1 MLAIDCALAV
11 AATRQ
16 GRPLNTI
23 VRHHVNDLEAPNAEE
38 VNPLAAK
45 MGRLTFYIIAVAFI
59 VPAALY
65 WHFSTGSRQYLVTA
79 CILAGSAHLAIALL
93 GSDKV
98 AAHFGFWAP
107 WFLP

>member
-1 MLAIDCALAV
+1 M
-11 AATRQ
+11 
-16 GRPLNTI
+16 
-23 VRHHVNDLEAPNAEE
+23 NDLEVTSNEE

-45 MGRLTFYIIAVAFI
+45 MGRLTLCVIAAAFI

-65 WHFSTGSRQYLVTA
+65 WHFNNGSQPFLVTA
-79 CILAGSAHLAIALL
+79 CILVGCGHLAVAVL

-98 AAHFGFWAP
+98 AANFGFWAP